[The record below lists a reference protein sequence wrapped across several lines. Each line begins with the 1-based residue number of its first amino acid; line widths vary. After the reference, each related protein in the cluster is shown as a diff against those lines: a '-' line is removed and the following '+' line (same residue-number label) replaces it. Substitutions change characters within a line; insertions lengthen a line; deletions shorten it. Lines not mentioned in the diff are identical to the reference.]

1 MNRALAVRLVCSV
14 QHAPRWRMSALLRH
28 SRLLALLLINVW
40 PSVTA
45 AQTEWRPSRN
55 VEIIVLT
62 AAGGASDR
70 AARAMQR
77 ILQDKRLV
85 ETTTAIINKPGGGGV
100 IAYNYLAQHPGDAHY
115 WVLASFTLLTSYAR
129 GQSKLHYTDVTPLA
143 MLFSEYSAGAIRADS
158 RFKDGKSL
166 LDMLVKNPQDIV
178 MGISPAVGAANH
190 LALAMAVKAAGGD
203 VKRLKTVVF
212 NSSTEATVAL
222 LGGHVE
228 AVVLPASALLPHVAS
243 GKLQVVAVSSPKRL
257 GGVLAASPTWGELGV
272 PVVFGN
278 WRAVVGPKDLADAQV
293 AYWGNVFNR
302 MVRNPEWKE
311 YIEKNLL
318 SEFFMDG
325 KESVKFLDTEYKSVA
340 AIMKELDL
348 AK

>member
-1 MNRALAVRLVCSV
+1 MMLNGSVDRAQRRFAPGLMRYPLILVSLFIG
-14 QHAPRWRMSALLRH
+14 M
-28 SRLLALLLINVW
+28 W
-40 PSVTA
+40 PFDTP

-70 AARAMQR
+70 TARAMQR
-77 ILQDKRLV
+77 MLQDKRLV
-85 ETTTAIINKPGGGGV
+85 ETTTAVINKPGGGGA

-166 LDMLVKNPQDIV
+166 LDMLVKNPQDVV

-212 NSSTEATVAL
+212 NSSTEAAVAL

-243 GKLQVVAVSSPKRL
+243 GKLQVIAVSSPKRL
-257 GGVLAASPTWGELGV
+257 SGVLAASPTWSELGA

-278 WRAVVGPKDLADAQV
+278 WRAVVGPKGLTESQV
-293 AYWGNVFNR
+293 TYWGNVFTR

-340 AIMKELDL
+340 AIMRELDL
-348 AK
+348 VK